1 MNMHLLVQPH
11 LATHTESNTRACRF
25 GPLPVEVRC
34 ARTGLLTENFFFF
47 FNSPPVCTLV
57 LDPSSIHH
65 PTTLPSQPLPP
76 HKAPLAHA
84 RALDR
89 CSLRG
94 LAL

>member
-47 FNSPPVCTLV
+47 L
-57 LDPSSIHH
+57 I
-65 PTTLPSQPLPP
+65 PL
-76 HKAPLAHA
+76 LYV
-84 RALDR
+84 R
-89 CSLRG
+89 
-94 LAL
+94 